1 MDNLKNKKFI
11 EFKKNN
17 SEKIKYML
25 RRDMINDLIM
35 KEYISIEKNN
45 AIYTIH
51 QSNFDFYNGDELE
64 DLKNTKSVYSKIL
77 ESNNPLEDIYA
88 IEGILL
94 DNNEDMIYRSLNEVL
109 DEMIDLVI
117 NKGFTFPTRN
127 SACKVYDYFLSD
139 FFGNPLF

>member
-17 SEKIKYML
+17 SEKIKYWL
-25 RRDMINDLIM
+25 RRDMINDLII

-51 QSNFDFYNGDELE
+51 QLNFDFYYGHELD
-64 DLKNTKSVYSKIL
+64 DLKNTKSQYSKIL
-77 ESNNPLEDIYA
+77 KSSNPLDDIYCT
-88 IEGILL
+88 EGILL
-94 DNNEDMIYRSLNEVL
+94 DNNEDMVYRSLNEVL

-117 NKGFTFPTRN
+117 NKDFTYPTRDCI
-127 SACKVYDYFLSD
+127 CKVYDYFLSD
-139 FFGNPLF
+139 FFNK